1 MPNSPFL
8 AGFHSNYSWRLW
20 KWLWLQH
27 LMCVT
32 VYREEFSHCWWFLF
46 SWMLENHVSH
56 KSSDL
61 LLSFQW
67 KFFHKEMSS
76 LLYNYSLWGAI
87 YSTVKLG
94 NVVLLL
100 TFRKIVEHQIAC
112 QGKND
117 LMKKLTGITIFYFS
131 LLAPSP
137 KHRGSVVIALP

>member
-20 KWLWLQH
+20 KRLWLQY

-100 TFRKIVEHQIAC
+100 TSRKIVEHQIAC

-117 LMKKLTGITIFYFS
+117 LMKKLTDITIFYFS
-131 LLAPSP
+131 LLAPTP
-137 KHRGSVVIALP
+137 KQWGWVVIAFQ